1 MSAALELIRTVE
13 ANGGRFRVDGE
24 YLMIAPGEAAASVID
39 ELRQHKAELLAE
51 LAQRRLSVPA
61 MPAGVRLVSWS
72 QKAAPVHL
80 SPCSTVTDTEKFIRT
95 TLAQL
100 TARLSGES
108 WLDGGWG
115 LSGLLARLE
124 ACGCVVA
131 LDDPSEALQ

>member
-1 MSAALELIRTVE
+1 VNAALELIQIVE
-13 ANGGRFRVDGE
+13 SAGGRFMVDGDR
-24 YLMIAPGEAAASVID
+24 LGIVPREAATPVID
-39 ELRQHKAELLAE
+39 ELRRHKAELMVE
-51 LAQRRLSVPA
+51 LAHRPV